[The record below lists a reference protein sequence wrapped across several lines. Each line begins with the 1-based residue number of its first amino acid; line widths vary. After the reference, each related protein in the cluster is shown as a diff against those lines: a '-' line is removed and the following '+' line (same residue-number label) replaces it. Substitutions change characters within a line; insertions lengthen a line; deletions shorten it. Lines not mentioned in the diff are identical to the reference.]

1 MFPIY
6 VVNVS
11 ATVVTLTSPLLADS
25 GAVAAPS
32 AAVGGPT
39 DQTSPTD
46 HPPCDPSL
54 AAPSSTDMMRSV
66 VVRVEQCVWTEREDA
81 ETTAAV
87 GMSEAVTVQL
97 QDCIEVNLVICTV
110 LIVEYR
116 TAQQ

>member
-1 MFPIY
+1 M
-6 VVNVS
+6 NVS
-11 ATVVTLTSPLLADS
+11 ATVVTLTSPLPVLADS

-32 AAVGGPT
+32 TAVVGPT
-39 DQTSPTD
+39 DQTSPTL
-46 HPPCDPSL
+46 HTTCEPSL
-54 AAPSSTDMMRSV
+54 EAQFSTAMMRSV

>member
-32 AAVGGPT
+32 AAVAGPA

-54 AAPSSTDMMRSV
+54 ADTMRSV
-66 VVRVEQCVWTEREDA
+66 VVRVEQCVWTQREDA
-81 ETTAAV
+81 ETAAVV
-87 GMSEAVTVQL
+87 GMSEAVKVQL
-97 QDCIEVNLVICTV
+97 QDCIEVNLFICTLLLV
-110 LIVEYR
+110 VYR